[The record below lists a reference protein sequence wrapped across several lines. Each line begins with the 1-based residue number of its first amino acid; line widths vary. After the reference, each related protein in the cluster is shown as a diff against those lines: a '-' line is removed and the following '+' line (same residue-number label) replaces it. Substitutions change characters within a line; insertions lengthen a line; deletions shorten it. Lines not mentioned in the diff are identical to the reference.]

1 MIPQFFYGSTIY
13 YMANLRHGWE
23 HYFTYMLV
31 MVLENFVGIGLGMVL
46 SASLKSVEMAPQIAP
61 AVVIVFL
68 MFSGFFLNDDS
79 IPVYLSWLKY
89 ISFIRYAYQALSV
102 NEFRGAIFEPS
113 SPPKPY
119 DMNGDQFL
127 AAQNFENVTIFE
139 NCVYLGIMLAVF
151 NIMALVILILRRPTF
166 LTIQRG
172 VERVE

>member
-68 MFSGFFLNDDS
+68 MFSGFFLR
-79 IPVYLSWLKY
+79 V
-89 ISFIRYAYQALSV
+89 SFPMLSV
-102 NEFRGAIFEPS
+102 KSG
-113 SPPKPY
+113 
-119 DMNGDQFL
+119 
-127 AAQNFENVTIFE
+127 
-139 NCVYLGIMLAVF
+139 
-151 NIMALVILILRRPTF
+151 LRRTNATQIMCSSYEIGCLCRVGGTGRKVEGHF
-166 LTIQRG
+166 LSMIKCRVRRG
-172 VERVE
+172 TL